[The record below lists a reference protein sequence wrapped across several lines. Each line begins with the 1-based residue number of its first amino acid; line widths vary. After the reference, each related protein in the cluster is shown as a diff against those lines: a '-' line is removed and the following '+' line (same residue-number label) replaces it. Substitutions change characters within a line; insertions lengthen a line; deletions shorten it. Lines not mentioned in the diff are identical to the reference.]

1 MEKIRNFD
9 CRCYG
14 RRKENSLLG
23 TRSCSHKLSPEVM
36 YNIRLD
42 SLAAERE
49 WQDMRI
55 IGHLEASR
63 RTSEIT
69 TSTKKLPKKRKCA
82 RTTYCIGGTDVC
94 RNTFLFL
101 MGICKSTLTDIIKH
115 SEENG
120 ARPRLR
126 KKNSKPQSPVWF
138 INSEHINRVVEFIK
152 NYAEDHSI
160 MLPGRHPGHKDYR
173 HVKLLPTHV
182 SKASVWRLYTKSAKE
197 LGERAVCRTSFIA
210 LWNQLLPHIR
220 SCRPHTDLCWQCQSN
235 NDLLIR
241 SANLPDDRKSAA
253 VKKQH
258 DHLALVQK
266 ERALYNELTAACKKT
281 CADTK
286 VSFGP
291 SPPASKNIRMH
302 YSFDLA
308 QQQIKSPS
316 SPVQSDQLMA
326 ADEPLV
332 WSEQMI
338 SPEVQ
343 SVLASSDG
351 QIPPVSSDGHILL
364 ISSDGQTHA
373 EAPVSGI
380 KEENAVHGYE
390 ECSQYETRLE
400 YIVTSAADI
409 KLEQIQTPLVS
420 SDDQRLLEAPV
431 SEDEDGDDDEY
442 EEYSHPDVTLTKVDV
457 MIIKVKY
464 QDIKKY
470 IKICEPCLD
479 MFMTEVRVKFSINE
493 DKTLIVTD
501 DGGMEVDADVFP
513 ELVTKDMCLVIHDS
527 DEESPIPE
535 FSSSLTDTCSL
546 PSSQDSG
553 TTLSLCKR
561 ACLEED
567 VLQCAPAR
575 ELVKKVLLEK
585 PGGAAIMKEYEDTG
599 SLCDSSRRQMVNI
612 LAAHMTETEGRIP
625 QRLTKEKYALGV
637 ITLFPYLKDPFSK
650 KGYEHFYDAQSG
662 TGFIAWRLKTI
673 QRKTKLRPPS
683 SGSPKADGGPTVARN
698 ISQDQLQ
705 DEACE
710 EAISLMTHTNDR
722 ETIFQKM
729 QETFQYRQRLIHNP
743 ATSAKVLSV
752 FPRLLDTK
760 GLVLQDFSLLVGS
773 ETSAR
778 LLERWPSFKPKL
790 IKEGAALVQTPLL
803 QRLLLSAREE
813 QVEPSADNL
822 QGWDSDMSTLLL
834 LLHILSPQAAGRKR
848 SHKISAS
855 RAIDNLVVFHKSC
868 QSLDEHLNEDER
880 RQPYLLASGTSK
892 RAINNFYIAMDKKL
906 IPCQGN
912 TSLAA
917 FDELFKT
924 S

>member
-527 DEESPIPE
+527 DE
-535 FSSSLTDTCSL
+535 
-546 PSSQDSG
+546 G
-553 TTLSLCKR
+553 
-561 ACLEED
+561 
-567 VLQCAPAR
+567 
-575 ELVKKVLLEK
+575 
-585 PGGAAIMKEYEDTG
+585 
-599 SLCDSSRRQMVNI
+599 SSRLQ
-612 LAAHMTETEGRIP
+612 
-625 QRLTKEKYALGV
+625 
-637 ITLFPYLKDPFSK
+637 
-650 KGYEHFYDAQSG
+650 
-662 TGFIAWRLKTI
+662 
-673 QRKTKLRPPS
+673 PS
-683 SGSPKADGGPTVARN
+683 
-698 ISQDQLQ
+698 
-705 DEACE
+705 
-710 EAISLMTHTNDR
+710 
-722 ETIFQKM
+722 
-729 QETFQYRQRLIHNP
+729 
-743 ATSAKVLSV
+743 
-752 FPRLLDTK
+752 
-760 GLVLQDFSLLVGS
+760 
-773 ETSAR
+773 
-778 LLERWPSFKPKL
+778 RW
-790 IKEGAALVQTPLL
+790 I
-803 QRLLLSAREE
+803 
-813 QVEPSADNL
+813 
-822 QGWDSDMSTLLL
+822 
-834 LLHILSPQAAGRKR
+834 
-848 SHKISAS
+848 
-855 RAIDNLVVFHKSC
+855 
-868 QSLDEHLNEDER
+868 
-880 RQPYLLASGTSK
+880 
-892 RAINNFYIAMDKKL
+892 
-906 IPCQGN
+906 
-912 TSLAA
+912 
-917 FDELFKT
+917 
-924 S
+924 